1 MVDMEVIKSRFTF
14 RMRVFSIMEQTEKN
28 VNQNLR
34 NWSIEIIVFV
44 VLFFKLLQG
53 SHTSRKNF
61 EIQKTKVFFLIMQK

>member
-14 RMRVFSIMEQTEKN
+14 RLRVFSIMEQTEKN

-34 NWSIEIIVFV
+34 KWSIEIIVFV

-53 SHTSRKNF
+53 SHASRKNF

>member
-44 VLFFKLLQG
+44 VLFFKLLQ
-53 SHTSRKNF
+53 
-61 EIQKTKVFFLIMQK
+61 

>member
-1 MVDMEVIKSRFTF
+1 
-14 RMRVFSIMEQTEKN
+14 MEQTEKN

-53 SHTSRKNF
+53 SHASRKNF
-61 EIQKTKVFFLIMQK
+61 EIQKTKVFFSHHAEIIWFSSTKFYRIVII